1 MFGYRLRYYGLTSDM
16 TQSSGIPG
24 TAPTATFHARVA
36 GVGLVT
42 TLVVLIAACL
52 TFTLQQW
59 AVARTQSHQTYSAMS
74 QITATTVAPA
84 IADNDAVHIQAA
96 LSALKAAK
104 SVESA
109 QLTDSAGRILGVFDR
124 DGAQVAAPG
133 DTELIRTDI
142 QTGGKTVGHLTMT
155 VQRPQLAPLLPQ
167 FIALTAAL
175 LFGGIGVALFLARG
189 MAHRVIAPVQSL
201 SEAMHGVAAG
211 GSFEPIEVKAQDELF
226 RSLTAS
232 FNHLLGKLG
241 EREADLK
248 TAMRELE
255 GARDAANAANV
266 LKTHFLANM
275 SHEIRTPLNGVL
287 AMAEVMSMGELEPA
301 QRERLGVI
309 RQSGSLLLA
318 VLNDVLDLS
327 KIEAGKLS
335 LVKEDFDLEPSLA
348 ATVESF
354 SVMAQAKG
362 LKFSM
367 SMADE
372 ALGWWR
378 GDADR
383 LRQIVGNLISNAV
396 KFTPTGEVG
405 ARVDVNPET
414 QALRL
419 VVRDS
424 GVGIAAEKL
433 PALFEKFTQADN
445 SATRRFGGTGLGL
458 AICRELTQMMGGSI
472 DVESREGQGSVFI
485 VELPLPRGQASSD
498 AVAEAVQ
505 ASREGNLRLLAAEDN
520 PTNQHVLAAVMDSL
534 GIDIDIVGD
543 GRQAVDAWKVG
554 GYDLILMDIQM
565 PVMDGI
571 DAAREIRGLEVAEG
585 RRRTPIVALTA
596 NALTYQVD
604 EYMAAGMDDHVAKP
618 IEIAKLYEAISA
630 ALTAAATGGAQRAQA
645 TADANTSRI
654 AKTA

>member
-1 MFGYRLRYYGLTSDM
+1 
-16 TQSSGIPG
+16 
-24 TAPTATFHARVA
+24 
-36 GVGLVT
+36 LVT

-59 AVARTQSHQTYSAMS
+59 AVARTQSHQIYTALS
-74 QITATTVAPA
+74 QITAATAAPA
-84 IADNDAVHIQAA
+84 IVEKEYDNVQAA
-96 LSALKAAK
+96 LSSLVASK
-104 SVESA
+104 SVDSA
-109 QLTDSAGRILGVFDR
+109 RLTDMNGRILGIFER
-124 DGAQVAAPG
+124 DATAVAPPG
-133 DTELIRTDI
+133 STELIQTDVKAD
-142 QTGGKTVGHLTMT
+142 GKTVGRLSMT
-155 VQRPQLAPLLPQ
+155 VRRPALAPLLPQ

-175 LFGGIGVALFLARG
+175 LFGGVGVALFLARG
-189 MAHRVIAPVQSL
+189 MAHRVIAPVQRL
-201 SEAMHGVAAG
+201 SDAMHQVAGG
-211 GSFEPIEVKAQDELF
+211 GSFEPIEIKAQDELF

-241 EREADLK
+241 EREEDLRG
-248 TAMRELE
+248 AMRELE

-287 AMAEVMSMGELEPA
+287 AMAEVMSMGDLDPP

-327 KIEAGKLS
+327 KIEAGKLT
-335 LVKEDFDLEPSLA
+335 LVKEDFDLEPSLS

-354 SVMAQAKG
+354 GVMARGKG
-362 LKFSM
+362 LDFNM
-367 SMADE
+367 AFADE
-372 ALGWWR
+372 ARGWWR
-378 GDADR
+378 GDSDR

-396 KFTPTGEVG
+396 KFTPHG
-405 ARVDVNPET
+405 AVSAVIDVNPDT
-414 QALRL
+414 GALRL

-424 GVGIAAEKL
+424 GVGIAPEKL

-472 DVESREGQGSVFI
+472 NVESLEGRGSVFT
-485 VELPLPRGQASSD
+485 VELPLARGQASTD
-498 AVAEAVQ
+498 AIAEVII

-543 GRQAVDAWKVG
+543 GRLAVDAWKIG

-571 DAAREIRGLEVAEG
+571 DAAREIRELEAAEG

-604 EYMAAGMDDHVAKP
+604 EYLAAGMDDHVAKP
-618 IEIAKLYEAISA
+618 IEIAKLYEAISG
-630 ALTAAATGGAQRAQA
+630 ALTAAATGGPRRAQA
-645 TADANTSRI
+645 AQDS
-654 AKTA
+654 KTAQSA

>member
-1 MFGYRLRYYGLTSDM
+1 M
-16 TQSSGIPG
+16 TQNPG
-24 TAPTATFHARVA
+24 APGSPPTATFHARVA

-42 TLVVLIAACL
+42 TLVVLIAACG

-59 AVARTQSHQTYSAMS
+59 AVARTQSHQIYAALS
-74 QITATTVAPA
+74 QITASTVAPA
-84 IADNDAVHIQAA
+84 VVDNDLDDIQAA
-96 LSALKAAK
+96 LSALAA
-104 SVESA
+104 SRNVDSA
-109 QLTDSAGRILGVFDR
+109 QLTDPAGRILGVFDR
-124 DGAQVAAPG
+124 SASVAAPG
-133 DTELIRTDI
+133 ATESI
-142 QTGGKTVGHLTMT
+142 QTEVKAGGKTVGRLTMT
-155 VQRPQLAPLLPQ
+155 VIRPQLAPLLPQ

-175 LFGGIGVALFLARG
+175 LFGGVGVALFLARG
-189 MAHRVIAPVQSL
+189 MAHRIIAPVQRL
-201 SEAMHGVAAG
+201 SEAMHQVAG
-211 GSFEPIEVKAQDELF
+211 GGNFEPIEIKAQDELF

-241 EREADLK
+241 EREEDLK
-248 TAMRELE
+248 RVMRDLE
-255 GARDAANAANV
+255 SARDAANAANV

-287 AMAEVMSMGELEPA
+287 AMAEVMSMGELDPS

-327 KIEAGKLS
+327 KIEAGKLT
-335 LVKEDFDLEPSLA
+335 LVKEDFDLEPSLS

-354 SVMAQAKG
+354 GVLARNKG
-362 LKFSM
+362 LDFQM
-367 SMADE
+367 TMAEE
-372 ALGWWR
+372 ARGWWR

-396 KFTPTGEVG
+396 KFTPAGVVQ
-405 ARVDVNPET
+405 AAVDVNPET
-414 QALRL
+414 DALRL
-419 VVRDS
+419 IVRDS
-424 GVGIAAEKL
+424 GVGIAPEKL

-472 DVESREGQGSVFI
+472 NVESLEGEGSVFT
-485 VELPLPRGQASSD
+485 VELPLPRGHATCD
-498 AVAEAVQ
+498 AVADAVH

-543 GRQAVDAWKVG
+543 GRQAVDAWKIG

-571 DAAREIRGLEVAEG
+571 DAAREIRELETAEG

-596 NALTYQVD
+596 NALTFQVD
-604 EYMAAGMDDHVAKP
+604 EYLAAGMDDHVAKP
-618 IEIAKLYEAISA
+618 IEIAKLYEAISG
-630 ALTAAATGGAQRAQA
+630 ALTTAATGGAQRASA
-645 TADANTSRI
+645 VKAG
-654 AKTA
+654 